1 MQINRLFEII
11 YILLDKKNVTADE
24 LAQRFEVSRRTIYRD
39 IELLSQAG
47 IPIYTNR
54 GKNGGIS
61 ILDNF
66 ILNKAVISD
75 KEQSAIITALA
86 AMATLPN
93 VEKTGIESRLSS
105 LFRKDSVSWINV
117 DFSDWNIDSKN
128 LFDTLKDA
136 VVEKRVLKL
145 DYVNSNGKTS
155 CRDVEPLQ
163 LWFKGKTWYLMAY
176 CKKAEDYRVFRLS
189 RIRGITVSDERFERE
204 IPSDMYDDG
213 DYNIETTEV
222 IMKINPRVKYRVYDE
237 FRDIEKTDDGYYIVK
252 MNYPE
257 NEWLYGHI
265 MSFGENAEVISPERI
280 RNIIKEKFANS
291 LKIYL

>member
-24 LAQRFEVSRRTIYRD
+24 LAQKFEVSRRTIYRD

-66 ILNKAVISD
+66 ILNKALISD

-86 AMATLPN
+86 AMAMLPN

-105 LFRKDSVSWINV
+105 FFNKDTVSWINV

-128 LFDTLKDA
+128 LFDTLKEA

-145 DYVNSNGKTS
+145 EYVNSNGEAS
-155 CRDVEPLQ
+155 CRDIEPLQ

-176 CKKAEDYRVFRLS
+176 CKKTENYRVFRLS
-189 RIRGITVSDERFERE
+189 RIRGITVGNEKFERE
-204 IPSDMYDDG
+204 IPYDMYNDG
-213 DYNIETTEV
+213 DYDIETTEV
-222 IMKINPRVKYRVYDE
+222 IMKINPAVKYRVYDE
-237 FRDIEKTDDGYYIVK
+237 FRDIERTDDGFYIVK

-280 RNIIKEKFANS
+280 RNIIKEKIANT
-291 LKIYL
+291 LKIYS